1 MHSLAMAGAKPDGF
15 QDTPIH
21 VLPMPAHTLQIHG
34 AVPRYSFCE
43 VTVSSRGIENILDF
57 FSAYQRFG

>member
-21 VLPMPAHTLQIHG
+21 VLPMPTYSLQIHG
-34 AVPRYSFCE
+34 AVPRYTFCE
-43 VTVSSRGIENILDF
+43 ITVSSRGREKICCF
-57 FSAYQRFG
+57 FT